1 MSEEKPSLEAEEA
14 PRPKLR
20 HTSEMAAVGLFLLGI
35 AASVTLALYV
45 LGRWALADGTGAAGV
60 LDSLAAR
67 ASAVAVLAA
76 GALAWIWGRFVEP
89 RMLRVTRLTVPTG
102 KPAPGPGALA
112 PDGSPAVTA
121 AGPGR
126 AARLALVSDLHVE
139 AAWHMERKLVERM
152 TALAPDAILLGGD
165 YLNDTEDTSRR
176 TLEDVVRSL
185 AEVAPVY
192 AVIGNVGGYKGE
204 PREALEAAGAQ
215 VLANTAA
222 ELPGRVVLHG
232 IEWLDAAG
240 VESAARDMDPGAFNV
255 CLTHAPG
262 LIPEAARA
270 GFDLYLCGH
279 THGGQVRLPVW
290 GALLTLAVH
299 GKRFESGRYVIGGM
313 TAYVTRGVGLEGWMV
328 PRVRFLCPPEVVLI
342 EIERAR
348 GEAD

>member
-1 MSEEKPSLEAEEA
+1 MV
-14 PRPKLR
+14 
-20 HTSEMAAVGLFLLGI
+20 AVGLFLLAI
-35 AASVTLALYV
+35 AASMTLALYV
-45 LGRWALADGTGAAGV
+45 LGRWALADGSGAAGA

-67 ASAVAVLAA
+67 ASAVAALAA
-76 GALAWIWGRFVEP
+76 GALAWIWGRLIEP
-89 RMLRVTRLTVPTG
+89 RMLRVTRLAVSTG
-102 KPAPGPGALA
+102 KPAPE
-112 PDGSPAVTA
+112 
-121 AGPGR
+121 PGR
-126 AARLALVSDLHVE
+126 AARLAFVSDLHVE

-152 TALAPDAILLGGD
+152 AELSPDAILLGGD
-165 YLNDTEDTSRR
+165 YLNDAEDVSRR
-176 TLEDVVRSL
+176 MLEDVVRSL

-192 AVIGNVGGYKGE
+192 SVIGNVGGYKGE
-204 PREALEAAGAQ
+204 PRNALEAAGAQ

-232 IEWLDAAG
+232 IEWLDATAI
-240 VESAARDMDPGAFNV
+240 ERAARDMDPGAFNI

-262 LIPEAARA
+262 LIDEAARA

-313 TAYVTRGVGLEGWMV
+313 TAYVTRGVGLEGGMA

-348 GEAD
+348 GAAIVRAPPCSPS